1 MKTLGETLST
11 KYYQEFLAYNGKRY
25 TIINPYED
33 TKSLHLKGQL
43 HCHSNASADGTPSD
57 TPTVLVTAYKTAGY
71 DFVTITDHEVIT
83 SDPAVSGITWMGNSI
98 EETCNRHV
106 IAYDVSA
113 ATSLTSAQEA
123 LSFHKANNKLT
134 SLPHPN
140 WAYEYIIERP
150 EMTTLYDY
158 DFTEVYNK
166 YVDAYG
172 EDQWDY
178 ALTAGKKTFAFA
190 VDDCHNSGSGA
201 QFNGGWIV
209 VHTNT
214 NSKSA
219 IWDSIREG
227 NFYSS
232 NGNDITISVSNGVV
246 TASSTASSNFIF
258 YGKNGRQLKTENAV
272 TSSQYTIVGDEMYIR
287 VRSQK
292 VSNSTYAWSQPI
304 FINVLGNEDKEAATG
319 KVLGM
324 LSGMDRNAI
333 VNGNFSEW
341 NQGTSL
347 ALTADAAVNFLA
359 DHWQFSA
366 SANGGTLPTLTQS
379 RQTLDIAN
387 IENGLYNWR
396 ITTSGAGT
404 SLGTSHFGFLEQRVE
419 RAPSYLSNLGRRM
432 TLSFLARSDISNK
445 KLGVFATHV
454 YGTGGSPSSSDL
466 ITGTNWTLTAW
477 WKRYT
482 YTFDMP
488 DITGKTFG
496 TNNDDFVLVRFYFA
510 WGSAIQSRVGA
521 SGGETW
527 VGAGYVDIAQVQW
540 YQESEELPF
549 MAEKLVQTSMEVKR
563 YSYVVNSVS
572 TTEAVGYGNAVSTT
586 VAYIAIP
593 LPTEMRAVPTL
604 TATAGDWQ
612 LDDGINTPVDVTA
625 IAMDDNGFS
634 SKKLA
639 VLKVTVA
646 SGLTAFRNYWLVADG
661 NAGRKLIL
669 SAEQ

>member
-1 MKTLGETLST
+1 MKTLGSILST
-11 KYYQEFLAYNGKRY
+11 QYYQEFLAYNGKRY

-43 HCHSNASADGTPSD
+43 HCHSNASADGTPAD
-57 TPTVLVTAYKTAGY
+57 TPTVLVNAYKTAGY
-71 DFVTITDHEVIT
+71 DFITITDHEVIT
-83 SDPAVSGITWMGNSI
+83 SDPGVTVITWMGNSI

-106 IAYDVSA
+106 IAYDITT

-123 LSFHKANNKLT
+123 LTFHKNNNKLT
-134 SLPHPN
+134 SLPHPT
-140 WAYEYIIERP
+140 WAFEYIIDRP
-150 EMTTLYDY
+150 EMTVLYNY

-166 YVDAYG
+166 YIDQYG
-172 EDQWDY
+172 DTQWDY
-178 ALTAGKKTFAFA
+178 ALSSGKKTFALA
-190 VDDCHNSGSGA
+190 VDDCHNTGSAA

-214 NSKSA
+214 NSKAA
-219 IWDSIREG
+219 IWESIREG

-232 NGNDITISVSNGVV
+232 SGNDITISVSNGVV
-246 TASSTASSNFIF
+246 TASSVGSSNFIF
-258 YGKNGRQLKTENAV
+258 YGKDGRQLKTENAV

-292 VSNSTYAWSQPI
+292 VSDSTFAWSQPI
-304 FINVLGNEDKEAATG
+304 FINVIGNDDKEAATG

-324 LSGMDRNAI
+324 LTGMDRNAI

-341 NQGTSL
+341 NRGTSQVY
-347 ALTADAAVNFLA
+347 AGGAAVEFLA
-359 DHWQFSA
+359 DHWQFVA
-366 SANGGTLPTLTQS
+366 SADGGTLPTLTQS
-379 RQTLDIAN
+379 RQVLDIAN
-387 IENGLYNWR
+387 IENSLYNWR
-396 ITTSGAGT
+396 IAMSGAGT
-404 SLGTSHFGFLEQRVE
+404 SLGANHFGFVEQRVE

-432 TLSFLARSDISNK
+432 TVSFIARSDVANK
-445 KLGVFATHV
+445 RLGVFATQS
-454 YGTGGSPSSSDL
+454 YGSGGSPSAAEV
-466 ITGTNWTLTAW
+466 INGTNWTLTAW
-477 WKRYT
+477 CKKYT

-496 TNNDDFVLVRFYFA
+496 TALDDFVLLRFYTA
-510 WGSAIQSRVGA
+510 WGSGLQTRVGA
-521 SGGETW
+521 ASAETW

-549 MAEKLVQTSMEVKR
+549 MAEKLPQTAMEAKR
-563 YSYVVNSVS
+563 YSYVFNTVS
-572 TTEAVGYGNAVSTT
+572 TTEAVAFGAAVSTT
-586 VAYIAIP
+586 VAYVQIP
-593 LPTEMRAVPTL
+593 LPTEMRAVPSL

-612 LDDGINTPVDVTA
+612 LDDGINAPTDVTA
-625 IAMDDNGFS
+625 IAMDDLGFS
-634 SKKLA
+634 NRKLA

-646 SGLTAFRNYWLVADG
+646 SGLTAFRPYWLVADG